1 MVIVPGICGAFGGG
15 VVVSAVESECEHSV
29 SDERRASPMQR
40 ESVVVS
46 TGLLLPRNEAG
57 NGGGDGGG
65 GDTLRSAHAG
75 RQAWPAHAASM
86 ASGSIESES
95 QLECCEEDEPRKLP
109 LQFGCDSGGGGGG
122 GDSEEADDAI
132 ASRTIAQ

>member
-40 ESVVVS
+40 EIVVVS

-65 GDTLRSAHAG
+65 GDTLRTRTRAAG
-75 RQAWPAHAASM
+75 MASLTRTM